1 MLPGFRPLMW
11 ACCTVLILTTG
22 VVQAVENAK
31 RVPTK
36 RPPSRTH
43 DPACRL
49 IRDAVNRTICERT
62 ALVAMDKQLSV
73 QMQAL
78 AQVGGEAL
86 VQSHERW
93 YQRRNACALH
103 QDIHR
108 CLEQVYGERLI
119 ELDWRYHR
127 ERIVYQGPI
136 AYRCSQGD
144 LAVSFLATEPPAV
157 VVQQQDEPGELA
169 FLHPDGMGVNY
180 RGVATDFE
188 EQKGA
193 ARIQWQGQWRQ
204 CQQQ

>member
-1 MLPGFRPLMW
+1 ML
-11 ACCTVLILTTG
+11 VLLTSG
-22 VVQAVENAK
+22 LSQAEEAK

-49 IRDAVNRTICERT
+49 ISDAVNRTVCERT
-62 ALVAMDKQLSV
+62 ALVAMDQQLKAK
-73 QMQAL
+73 MQEL
-78 AQVGGEAL
+78 AAVGGEAL
-86 VQSHERW
+86 EQNHERW
-93 YQRRNACALH
+93 YQRRNACALR
-103 QDIHR
+103 QDIRR

-136 AYRCSQGD
+136 TYRCPQGE
-144 LAVSFLATEPPAV
+144 LAVSFLATEPPAL
-157 VVQQQDEPGELA
+157 VVQQGELSELA

-180 RGVATDFE
+180 RGVATNLE